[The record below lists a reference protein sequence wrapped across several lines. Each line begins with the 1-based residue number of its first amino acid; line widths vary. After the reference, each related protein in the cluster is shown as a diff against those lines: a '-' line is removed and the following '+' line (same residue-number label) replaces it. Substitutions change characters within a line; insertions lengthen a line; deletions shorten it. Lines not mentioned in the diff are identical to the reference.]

1 MPFYPQPFKI
11 PNLAKPSILRGFQ
24 PFCFSLD
31 SNTTVST
38 CKEEIDSIS
47 NIYFAHK
54 KVYSNKHL
62 NYELIWCHSE
72 HICCFNIHQILQIQ
86 FWHMRVP
93 NYPINVNCYQ
103 KAQFGT
109 HCVPSWKN
117 GIKLTHISQSQKQLR
132 LFKSEITCIFSGTLA
147 L

>member
-1 MPFYPQPFKI
+1 MCFQIQPKSPFYPLLFKNI
-11 PNLAKPSILRGFQ
+11 KLAKPLILLAFQ
-24 PFCFSLD
+24 PFCFSFD
-31 SNTTVST
+31 SNITVST

-47 NIYFAHK
+47 NIYFLHIK
-54 KVYSNKHL
+54 KCTQTSQLCVNYSV
-62 NYELIWCHSE
+62 IV
-72 HICCFNIHQILQIQ
+72 NISAVLTSI
-86 FWHMRVP
+86 RY
-93 NYPINVNCYQ
+93 YPINVNCYQ

-132 LFKSEITCIFSGTLA
+132 LFQSEITCIFSGTLA